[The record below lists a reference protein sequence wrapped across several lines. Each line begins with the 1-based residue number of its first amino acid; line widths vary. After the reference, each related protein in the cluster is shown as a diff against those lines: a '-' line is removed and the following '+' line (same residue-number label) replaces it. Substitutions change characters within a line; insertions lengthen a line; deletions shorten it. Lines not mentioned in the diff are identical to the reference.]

1 MDREDQG
8 REFCE
13 KFKNLAP
20 ESEPDGYK
28 AIKRTLA
35 ENSKSK
41 SPVQYQRDEDSSAF
55 TLDHEYQRETP
66 PMQETSEQAWVYP
79 QSSSPPRDP
88 ATLPT
93 SGEDTY
99 RFCHE
104 TRGFA
109 VLIINSEFDSQSKR
123 RSAVNDENY
132 MNKMFEELNFDVHVL
147 RNLSSKELE
156 DKMKGISISVPI
168 AIKTN

>member
-1 MDREDQG
+1 MRVYESFNSVYNRFHCFYTSLVG
-8 REFCE
+8 R
-13 KFKNLAP
+13 K
-20 ESEPDGYK
+20 S
-28 AIKRTLA
+28 R
-35 ENSKSK
+35 NSKSK

-66 PMQETSEQAWVYP
+66 PMQETSEQDWVYP

-93 SGEDTY
+93 SGEGTY

-104 TRGFA
+104 THGFA

-123 RSAVNDENY
+123 SSAVNDEHY
-132 MNKMFEELNFDVHVL
+132 MYKMFEELNFDVHVGTFHQK
-147 RNLSSKELE
+147 NSW
-156 DKMKGISISVPI
+156 
-168 AIKTN
+168 IK

>member
-28 AIKRTLA
+28 AIKRTLVDLVGRKSR
-35 ENSKSK
+35 NSKSK

-93 SGEDTY
+93 SGAFLSRDTW
-99 RFCHE
+99 FCCSNHQQ
-104 TRGFA
+104 R
-109 VLIINSEFDSQSKR
+109 VRQPIQK
-123 RSAVNDENY
+123 
-132 MNKMFEELNFDVHVL
+132 EECCQ
-147 RNLSSKELE
+147 
-156 DKMKGISISVPI
+156 
-168 AIKTN
+168 